1 MGRAGHGNGIATLS
15 GRSDCLA
22 KMERAAARVIA
33 SSEVRAV
40 VNQIE
45 IPAVDD
51 KRISNDA
58 RAALRNQQMI
68 GVGVIKLAVNGQTA
82 SLHGSVGT
90 LDERD
95 LARELVSA
103 GPGVAAVRNHLDVT
117 CEGIRSAQTP
127 LVGRAPCFS

>member
-1 MGRAGHGNGIATLS
+1 MLNPTGFKTW
-15 GRSDCLA
+15 

-58 RAALRNQQMI
+58 RAALRNQQLV
-68 GVGVIKLAVNGQTA
+68 GVGDIKLAVNGQRA
-82 SLHGSVGT
+82 SLHGSK
-90 LDERD
+90 
-95 LARELVSA
+95 
-103 GPGVAAVRNHLDVT
+103 NHT
-117 CEGIRSAQTP
+117 
-127 LVGRAPCFS
+127 